1 MPTGKVGGGKST
13 PTQIGIK
20 LTNSYQAFV
29 KHGICTLILWKASK
43 EKLRFKIDFKDN
55 DGKYTIT
62 WLSPVGFCNYIT

>member
-1 MPTGKVGGGKST
+1 MR
-13 PTQIGIK
+13 
-20 LTNSYQAFV
+20 
-29 KHGICTLILWKASK
+29 HGICTLILWKASK